1 MSERGRGRRGGSPYG
16 GGRGG
21 GRTPPYG
28 GGRGDGRTP
37 PYGGGR
43 GGGRTPPSDGRG
55 RGYPSPGGRGRGTYS
70 SGGSSSY
77 SASPSYNAPPSYNP
91 PPIYHHQQPS
101 MAVSSMTREVEQKLS
116 LQPSTSANPPAG
128 PQPVQQSSPPVATI
142 PAHLTGPS
150 TSTQPPRP
158 PPVSSK
164 NMRPP
169 PRRDYGT
176 VGRRCLVKANHFL
189 VQVADRDVHHYDVT
203 ITPEVLSKKVCR
215 LIIKQLVES
224 YKLSH
229 LGGRGLAYDGR
240 KSAYTA
246 GALPFASKEFV
257 IMFTDDNGGAR
268 REREFKVSIKFAAK
282 ADIHHLKQFLRSRQS
297 DVPQETIQALDVVL
311 RTNPSINYE
320 VVGRSLFHNESP
332 DDTGSLTGGL
342 EYWRG
347 YYQSLRP
354 TQMGLALNIDMSA
367 RAFYE
372 PIFVSDYVLRHL
384 NLRDD
389 PQVRLSDQD
398 HSKVRKVL
406 KGVKVEATHQGR
418 RYRITGLTPR
428 PSRTMMFPVD
438 GTETMVS
445 VAAYFQQKYSIV
457 LTYPML
463 PALQCGS
470 NAKAVY
476 LPMEIC
482 KIVSGQRYTKMLNG
496 RQVTE
501 MLRAT
506 CQRPNEREGGIGKIV
521 KANNYADDHLVHEFG
536 IGVDAHLTTIEAR
549 VLKAPMLMYHESGKE
564 SRVDPRVGQWNMIDK
579 KLINAAHVNCW
590 TCVSFSSRV
599 PPERLVDRLLHMC
612 ISKGMSFESPLV
624 PLRRAHPEQIERTLR
639 DIHGES
645 MQAIDKKKGEQKI
658 KHLQLLI
665 VVLPDGSGQY
675 GMIKRLCEIDL
686 GIVSQCCHPKNLQPP
701 SNPYLENLSLK
712 INVKVGGRNSVL
724 ELAVTKRMPFISD
737 TPTIVF
743 GADVTHPQPGED
755 SSPSIAAVVAS
766 MDWPEVTKYRGIVSA
781 QPHRQE
787 IIMDLYTEK
796 EDSKK
801 GIVPGGM
808 IMDLLKA
815 FYKVTGSKPRRI
827 IFYRDG
833 VSEGQ
838 FNQVLLEEMDAIR
851 KACAALEHGYMPP
864 VTFVVVQKRH
874 HTRLFPSNHD
884 DRSLTDRSGNIL
896 PGTVVDTRIC
906 HPTEFDFYLCSHAGI
921 KGTSRPAHYHVLYDE
936 NNFTADAIQNV
947 TNHLC
952 YTYVRCT
959 RSVSLVPPA
968 YYAHLAAFR
977 ARYYMENDVGV
988 RAANEGGEGGA
999 ATREQAAA
1007 QFRPLPNI
1015 HENVSEVMFYC

>member
-43 GGGRTPPSDGRG
+43 GGGRTSPSDGRG
-55 RGYPSPGGRGRGTYS
+55 RGYQSPGGRGRGTYS
-70 SGGSSSY
+70 SGGS
-77 SASPSYNAPPSYNP
+77 PSYNAPPM
-91 PPIYHHQQPS
+91 YHHQQQS
-101 MAVSSMTREVEQKLS
+101 MEVSSMTREVEQKLS
-116 LQPSTSANPPAG
+116 LQPSTSANPPAR
-128 PQPVQQSSPPVATI
+128 PQPAQQSSPPVQPPVATI
-142 PAHLTGPS
+142 PAHLAGPS

-164 NMRPP
+164 SIRPP
-169 PRRDYGT
+169 PRPDYGKL
-176 VGRRCLVKANHFL
+176 GRKCVVRANHFL

-203 ITPEVLSKKVCR
+203 ISPEVLSKKVCR
-215 LIIKQLVES
+215 LIIQQLVNN
-224 YKLSH
+224 YRLSH

-246 GALPFASKEFV
+246 GALPFTSKEFV
-257 IMFTDDNGGAR
+257 IIFADDNGGPR
-268 REREFKVSIKFAAK
+268 REKEFKVSIKFAAK
-282 ADIHHLKQFLRSRQS
+282 ADIHHLKQFLQSRQS

-311 RTNPSINYE
+311 RTNPSAKYE
-320 VVGRSLFHNESP
+320 VVGRSLFHHTFAGDAGLLS
-332 DDTGSLTGGL
+332 GGL

-372 PIFVSDYVLRHL
+372 SVFVSDYVLRHL
-384 NLRDD
+384 NLRDH
-389 PQVRLSDQD
+389 PQVSLSDQD

-418 RYRITGLTPR
+418 RYRITGLTPK
-428 PSRTMMFPVD
+428 SSSQMMFPVD
-438 GTETMVS
+438 GTDGMIS
-445 VAAYFQQKYSIV
+445 VDQYFNKKYNIV
-457 LTYPML
+457 LAYTKL
-463 PALQCGS
+463 PAIQCGNS
-470 NAKAVY
+470 AKPVY

-482 KIVSGQRYTKMLNG
+482 KIVPGQRYTKMLNG

-506 CQRPNEREGGIGKIV
+506 CQRPKERQNGIQNIV
-521 KANNYADDHLVHEFG
+521 KVNKYADDDLVHEFG
-536 IGVDAHLTTIEAR
+536 IGVDARLTTIEAR
-549 VLKAPMLMYHESGKE
+549 VLNPPTLRFHASGKE

-579 KLINAAHVNCW
+579 KMINPAHVYYW
-590 TCVSFSSRV
+590 TCVSFSQQI
-599 PPERLVDRLLHMC
+599 PPERLVDGLLRMC
-612 ISKGMSFESPLV
+612 ISKGMTFAASLV
-624 PLRRAHPEQIERTLR
+624 PFRQARPDHIETTLR
-639 DIHGES
+639 DIHRES
-645 MQAIDKKKGEQKI
+645 MQAIDKLGEDLKI
-658 KHLQLLI
+658 KHLQLLLVI
-665 VVLPDGSGQY
+665 LPDGTGQY
-675 GMIKRLCEIDL
+675 GRIKRLCEIDL
-686 GIVSQCCHPKNLQPP
+686 GIVSQCCHPKNLRPP
-701 SNPYLENLSLK
+701 SIAFLENLSLK

-724 ELAVTKRMPFISD
+724 EMAVSKKMPFLTD
-737 TPTIVF
+737 KTTIVF

-766 MDWPEVTKYRGIVSA
+766 MDWPEVAKYRGIVSA

-787 IIMDLYTEK
+787 IITDLYTEK
-796 EDSKK
+796 EDSKR
-801 GIVPGGM
+801 GVVRGGM

-815 FYKVTGSKPRRI
+815 FYAATKIKPERI

-851 KACAALEHGYMPP
+851 KACVALQSDYMPR

-884 DRSLTDRSGNIL
+884 DRTLTDRSGNIL
-896 PGTVVDTRIC
+896 PGTVVDTNIC

-936 NNFTADAIQNV
+936 NNFTADGIQNV
-947 TNHLC
+947 TNYLC

-977 ARYYMENDVGV
+977 ARYYMENDVDV
-988 RAANEGGEGGA
+988 RSANEGGEGGA
-999 ATREQAAA
+999 AAH
-1007 QFRPLPNI
+1007 FRQLPKI